1 MSERGTETTD
11 DRQYWLNC
19 LAEFEEALA
28 EELNMVNVAPAGS
41 NDSMIKMLQFEI
53 QECLKQLT

>member
-1 MSERGTETTD
+1 MPERGTEITD
-11 DRQYWLNC
+11 DRQYWLDC

>member
-1 MSERGTETTD
+1 MSERGTEITD
-11 DRQYWLNC
+11 DRQYWLDC

-41 NDSMIKMLQFEI
+41 NDSMIKMLQIEI